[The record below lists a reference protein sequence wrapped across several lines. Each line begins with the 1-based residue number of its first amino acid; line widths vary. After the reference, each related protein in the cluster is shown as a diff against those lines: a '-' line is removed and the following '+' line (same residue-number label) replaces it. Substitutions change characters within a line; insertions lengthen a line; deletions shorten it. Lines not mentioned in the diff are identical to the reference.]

1 MIYQQLELFP
11 LTKDELHILAGI
23 TQSRSVAAYCNDN
36 NLWDVPIYN
45 LCRRVCPLHD
55 KGESWKPYIVEWAGL
70 EKEMKR
76 NTNEPYEFPPIDPAI
91 EYDLESIPLG

>member
-23 TQSRSVAAYCNDN
+23 CMQDSVAHYC
-36 NLWDVPIYN
+36 LVTKQEQRPIYN
-45 LCRRVCPLHD
+45 LCRRVAPLHETG
-55 KGESWKPYIVEWAGL
+55 KLWKPYIVEWAGL

-76 NTNEPYEFPPIDPAI
+76 NTNEPHEFPPIDPAI
-91 EYDLESIPLG
+91 EYELELAIVS